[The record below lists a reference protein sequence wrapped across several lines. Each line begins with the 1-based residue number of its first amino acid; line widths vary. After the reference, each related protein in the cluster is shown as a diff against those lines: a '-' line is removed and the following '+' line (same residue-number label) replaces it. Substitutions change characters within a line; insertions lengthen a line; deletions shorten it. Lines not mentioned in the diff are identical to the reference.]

1 MVNQNKQTL
10 ASSGRHLT
18 SETKHTHYEHH
29 SGSLNF
35 SKTNLGKHYAF
46 ELRYPPVFQIWVFV
60 RNIQFYFHAT
70 CYNNFTGFP
79 DHPCVTSKLQVSK
92 WRSLGFSMISCHD
105 AGAHFGARHA
115 GDGVFHEGLQGRRG
129 APQDG
134 KTPSRLGPISPEKV
148 ARWKGNPLISRKSRL
163 VKYDNLARCWCK
175 RSLYLYDEIF
185 CLMSFVHIHR
195 QSTFVSTFMFIES
208 QNMKCI

>member
-1 MVNQNKQTL
+1 MQHVTII
-10 ASSGRHLT
+10 SRDFLT
-18 SETKHTHYEHH
+18 ILVLHQSFKY
-29 SGSLNF
+29 LN
-35 SKTNLGKHYAF
+35 GEA
-46 ELRYPPVFQIWVFV
+46 WVF
-60 RNIQFYFHAT
+60 
-70 CYNNFTGFP
+70 
-79 DHPCVTSKLQVSK
+79 L
-92 WRSLGFSMISCHD
+92 MISCHD

-115 GDGVFHEGLQGRRG
+115 GDGHEGLQGRRG

-175 RSLYLYDEIF
+175 RSLYLYDNIF

-195 QSTFVSTFMFIES
+195 QSTFLSTFMFIES